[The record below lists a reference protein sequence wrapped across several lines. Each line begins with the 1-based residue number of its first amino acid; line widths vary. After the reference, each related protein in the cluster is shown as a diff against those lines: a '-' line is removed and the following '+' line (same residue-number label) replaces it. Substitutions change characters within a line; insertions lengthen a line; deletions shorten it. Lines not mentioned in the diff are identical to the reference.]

1 MSTIDEKR
9 ALREQGFSY
18 TEIARQLGISKQA
31 VQQGLA
37 EQDMRYFQFVTEKG
51 CIYPNIRKWMNDN
64 RVSVSEIARRMGL
77 LPHSCTSARIR
88 SYLTGRVSPNKPTI
102 DKILSIT
109 NLTYEQAFYRE
120 EN

>member
-1 MSTIDEKR
+1 MSTFEEKK
-9 ALREQGFSY
+9 ALREQGLSY
-18 TEIARQLGISKQA
+18 TEIARRLGISKQA

-37 EQDMRYFQFVTEKG
+37 SRDVRYFQFVTEKG

-64 RVSVSEIARRMGL
+64 RISVSEIARRMGL
-77 LPHSCTSARIR
+77 IPHSSTCERIR
-88 SYLTGRVSPNKPTI
+88 GYLTGANDPNKFTI
-102 DKILSIT
+102 DRILAIT